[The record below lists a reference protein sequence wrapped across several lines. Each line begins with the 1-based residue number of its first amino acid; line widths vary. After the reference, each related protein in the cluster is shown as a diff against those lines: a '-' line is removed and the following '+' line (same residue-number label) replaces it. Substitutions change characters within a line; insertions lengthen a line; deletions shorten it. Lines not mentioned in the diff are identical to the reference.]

1 MSHTFDFACSAFLG
15 ALGQRIARIVTC
27 RSWLATMNPHPAPS
41 TSIKELFAS
50 LWRNRALIIQLSK
63 REVNLRY
70 RGSFM
75 GLAWSF
81 FNPLLMLLV
90 YTFMFTVIFK
100 SRWVVVGEENTG
112 NFTILLFIGIIIHGI
127 FAECVGRAPLLI
139 LNNANYVK
147 KVVFPLE
154 ILPWVALCSTLF
166 HSGVSVLML
175 LAAQL
180 LLGHTIALTAAFFPM
195 IVLPLLLITMGFAW
209 FLAAT
214 GVYLRDVSQTVGL
227 FTTILLFLSPV
238 FYPRSA
244 LPGPFQK
251 WLSLSP
257 ITFALEEGRK
267 ALIFGQRPDVG
278 GWVIY
283 LLVSLLV
290 AWMGFWWFQKSR
302 KGFADVL

>member
-1 MSHTFDFACSAFLG
+1 
-15 ALGQRIARIVTC
+15 
-27 RSWLATMNPHPAPS
+27 MNPHPAPS
-41 TSIKELFAS
+41 TSIREMFGS
-50 LWRNRALIIQLSK
+50 LWRNRALILQLSK
-63 REVNLRY
+63 REVSLRY
-70 RGSFM
+70 RGSFL

-81 FNPLLMLLV
+81 FNPLLMLAV
-90 YTFMFTVIFK
+90 YTYMFTVVFA
-100 SRWVVVGEENTG
+100 SRWGVEAGERTG
-112 NFTILLFIGIIIHGI
+112 NFTILLFIGIIVHGI
-127 FAECVGRAPLLI
+127 FAECVGRAPGLV

-166 HSGVSVLML
+166 HAGVSVVML

-180 LLGHTIALTAAFFPM
+180 LLSHSITATALFFP
-195 IVLPLLLITMGFAW
+195 ILVVPLMLITMGFAW

-227 FTTILLFLSPV
+227 FTTVLLFLSPV

-244 LPGPFQK
+244 LRPEFQK

-267 ALIFGQRPDVG
+267 ALVFGQSPDLAGWALYMLVG
-278 GWVIY
+278 
-283 LLVSLLV
+283 LMV